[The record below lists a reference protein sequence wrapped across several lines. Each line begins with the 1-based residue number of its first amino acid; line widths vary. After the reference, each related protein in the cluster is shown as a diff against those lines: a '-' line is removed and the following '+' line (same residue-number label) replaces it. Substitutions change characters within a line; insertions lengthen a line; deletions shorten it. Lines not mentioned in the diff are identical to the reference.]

1 MLVRAFAI
9 AMPNLRLR
17 WFFLAPIIM
26 KLIPN
31 GTEPCCV

>member
-9 AMPNLRLR
+9 DMPNLRLR
-17 WFFLAPIIM
+17 WFFLAPIM